1 MRTLVLW
8 DIDRTLV
15 HLGGLGLNWYRDA
28 LTAVAGVE
36 LTHLPSF
43 GGRTE
48 QAISRDILRLHGVAP
63 TDELVASLHAE
74 LVAAADRDATRIGSH
89 GRALPGASEALAGLA
104 AVAGVVQTVVTGNL
118 PTIARQKLTPFG
130 MDAHVDFSI
139 GGYGSLS
146 EFRPDL
152 VTEALRLATA
162 KHGVAAASVVVIGD
176 TEHDV
181 EAALHHGF
189 RAIGVATGSCGA
201 DELRAAGAHAV
212 FADLSD
218 TDEVLSAVLG

>member
-15 HLGGLGLNWYRDA
+15 DMSGFGDSVYRDA
-28 LTAVAGVE
+28 LLAVTGIE
-36 LTHLPSF
+36 LEHRTSF

-48 QAISRDILRLHGVAP
+48 RAITRDILTLHGVEP
-63 TDELVASLHAE
+63 TEEIVKRLHASLI
-74 LVAAADRDATRIGSH
+74 AACAGQDFTEG
-89 GRALPGASEALAGLA
+89 GRALPGSASALNALADNA
-104 AVAGVVQTVVTGNL
+104 DVVQSVVTGNL
-118 PTIARQKLTPFG
+118 VEIARQKLEAF
-130 MDAHVDFSI
+130 DLHVHVDFEI

-152 VTEALRLATA
+152 VTEALRLAAA
-162 KHGVAAASVVVIGD
+162 KHGRSADSVVVIGD

-189 RAIGVATGSCGA
+189 TAVAVATGSCSA
-201 DELRAAGAHAV
+201 QQLHDAGAHV
-212 FADLSD
+212 VLNDLSD
-218 TDEVLSAVLG
+218 TDAVLRAILT